1 MKDYKPKIFD
11 NPLIWNKY
19 PSAWGDI
26 PKILKDIILRF
37 DLKTEI
43 CLEFGVEYGYSTSAL
58 ANYFD
63 RVIGVDTFVGDAHT
77 GHKGY
82 HFNETSERL
91 SVYPNI
97 KLVESDYNEFIT
109 KYESYGI
116 FDMSHVD
123 IVHTYE
129 DTYKCG
135 EWCVRNSK
143 ITLFHD
149 TESFKDVRR
158 ACEDLSNAY
167 GCEFYNY
174 PHSNGLGI
182 LVNRNLF

>member
-1 MKDYKPKIFD
+1 MIEYTPKNRHNPKIAD
-11 NPLIWNKY
+11 DKS
-19 PSAWGDI
+19 SAWGDI
-26 PKILKDIILRF
+26 PSIIKDIIDNF
-37 DLKTEI
+37 KIETKKCI
-43 CLEFGVEYGYSTSAL
+43 EFGVEFGYSTSAF

-63 RVIGVDTFVGDAHT
+63 EVIGFDTFVGDAHT